1 MKHIISLKNEKIQK
15 EEWAGTFYRLFWIYV
30 ICGVGGFLI
39 ESIWC
44 WIDFHEF
51 TSRTSN
57 RFFPISCIWGFGV
70 VLLHLFTAKDQ
81 ENSKLYLF
89 VKCTV
94 LGALFEFLCGYL
106 GEHLLEV
113 TFWDYSA
120 MPLHIGKYINLPFC
134 LVWGGIGVAWV
145 WKIYPLIRRKL
156 ETPVLT
162 GPNTAMRVFLVLM
175 ICSQVLTGA
184 ALLRMHERQSRN
196 VEENVVE
203 YVLDQCFPD
212 QTLQRYFPKMK
223 STVTGEKIYIQETKS

>member
-1 MKHIISLKNEKIQK
+1 MEHIISLKNEKIQK

-44 WIDFHEF
+44 WIDFHEY

-57 RFFPISCIWGFGV
+57 LFFPISCIWGFGG

-81 ENSKLYLF
+81 ENSKPYLF

-113 TFWDYSA
+113 TFWGLFRNAASYREVHQ
-120 MPLHIGKYINLPFC
+120 P
-134 LVWGGIGVAWV
+134 
-145 WKIYPLIRRKL
+145 
-156 ETPVLT
+156 PVLP
-162 GPNTAMRVFLVLM
+162 GV
-175 ICSQVLTGA
+175 G
-184 ALLRMHERQSRN
+184 RN
-196 VEENVVE
+196 RRCLGVED
-203 YVLDQCFPD
+203 LS
-212 QTLQRYFPKMK
+212 L
-223 STVTGEKIYIQETKS
+223 

>member
-1 MKHIISLKNEKIQK
+1 M
-15 EEWAGTFYRLFWIYV
+15 
-30 ICGVGGFLI
+30 
-39 ESIWC
+39 
-44 WIDFHEF
+44 
-51 TSRTSN
+51 
-57 RFFPISCIWGFGV
+57 
-70 VLLHLFTAKDQ
+70 
-81 ENSKLYLF
+81 
-89 VKCTV
+89 KCTV

-113 TFWDYSA
+113 NFWDYSA

-162 GPNTAMRVFLVLM
+162 GLNTAMRVFQVFM
-175 ICSQVLTGA
+175 VCSQILTGA
-184 ALLRMHERQSRN
+184 ALLRMHERKSRN

-212 QTLQRYFPKMK
+212 QILQRYFPKMK
-223 STVTGEKIYIQETKS
+223 STVTGEKIYIQKTKS